1 MSPPRLSRVARGQ
14 RRERAWLGA
23 VLVATLLG
31 CKSDAERAR
40 LGQVAR
46 LADHIDRLRR
56 ADNPDKRALL
66 QALAGID
73 CPDAEAC
80 ALKDLCLRAYSVH
93 QSALDQIESLQHLAE
108 QQLTAAPPDTNARLE
123 RAQAQLEQGKTLGEN
138 CAEEQVRLMRS
149 ALY

>member
-1 MSPPRLSRVARGQ
+1 M
-14 RRERAWLGA
+14 
-23 VLVATLLG
+23 LVATLLC
-31 CKSDAERAR
+31 CKSDAERVR

-56 ADNPDKRALL
+56 AANPDKGALL

-93 QSALDQIESLQHLAE
+93 QSALDQIGSLQRVAE
-108 QQLTAAPPDTNARLE
+108 QALAPTPADVPASLE
-123 RAQAQLEQGKTLGEN
+123 RAQAQLEQAKTLSEK
-138 CAEEQVRLMRS
+138 CAEEQVRLVRS
-149 ALY
+149 AMY

>member
-1 MSPPRLSRVARGQ
+1 M
-14 RRERAWLGA
+14 
-23 VLVATLLG
+23 LVATLLS
-31 CKSDAERAR
+31 CKSDAERVR

-66 QALAGID
+66 QALGGID

-93 QSALDQIESLQHLAE
+93 QSALDQIESLQRLAE
-108 QQLTAAPPDTNARLE
+108 QTLAPTPADLPASLE
-123 RAQAQLEQGKTLGEN
+123 RAQAQLEQAKTLSEK

-149 ALY
+149 AMY

>member
-1 MSPPRLSRVARGQ
+1 MPSAPPRSTRRQ
-14 RRERAWLGA
+14 RRERVWLGA
-23 VLVATLLG
+23 VLVATLLA
-31 CKSDAERAR
+31 CKSDAERVR

-80 ALKDLCLRAYSVH
+80 ALKDLCLRAYGLH
-93 QSALDQIESLQHLAE
+93 QNALDQIEVLQRLAV
-108 QQLTAAPPDTNARLE
+108 QKLAPPPADLPESLE
-123 RAQAQLEQGKTLGEN
+123 RAHAQLEQAKTLSEK

-149 ALY
+149 AMY

>member
-1 MSPPRLSRVARGQ
+1 MSPSRLSRATQR

-23 VLVATLLG
+23 VLVATLFA
-31 CKSDAERAR
+31 CKSDAERVR

-66 QALAGID
+66 QTLTGID
-73 CPDAEAC
+73 CPDTEAC

-93 QSALDQIESLQHLAE
+93 QRALDEIESLQSLAR
-108 QQLTAAPPDTNARLE
+108 QQLNPAPPDLGVRLE
-123 RAQAQLEQGKTLGEN
+123 RAQAQLVQAKALSEQ

-149 ALY
+149 AMH

>member
-1 MSPPRLSRVARGQ
+1 MSPPRRSRGVRGQ
-14 RRERAWLGA
+14 RRERAWLA
-23 VLVATLLG
+23 ALLVATLLA

-56 ADNPDKRALL
+56 ADNRDKRALL
-66 QALAGID
+66 QALGGID

-93 QSALDQIESLQHLAE
+93 QSGLDEIESLQKLAKQE
-108 QQLTAAPPDTNARLE
+108 ATPAPPDLGVRLE
-123 RAQAQLEQGKTLGEN
+123 RAEAQLVQAKTLSED
-138 CAEEQVRLMRS
+138 CAEEQVRVVRS
-149 ALY
+149 AMH